1 MKFVDST
8 EIRVRSGR
16 GGSGMV
22 SFKSARNMPKLG
34 ADGGDGGFGGSVYL
48 VGANGLNTLS
58 GLYFRQ
64 LYAAQDG
71 GKGGPNGKTGADG
84 EDLEVTVPLGTVA
97 INKITG
103 AVLGE
108 ITKDGERLLVA
119 KGGKRGLGN
128 IRYLTATH
136 QAPEECTKGGPAEE
150 VDLDLEL
157 KVIADVGLAGF
168 PNAGKSTLI
177 SRISRA
183 RPKIADYPF
192 TTLVPHLGVVSVED
206 EAGTLGASFVAADI
220 PGLIEGASEGRGL
233 GHEFLKHLE
242 RTKVIV
248 FVLDGFSVEGLR
260 PRDAFEKLR
269 FELERYSEELVRK
282 RFVIVVTKADL
293 KEYNP
298 DWDEQL
304 VEVKE
309 LGYDMLEIA
318 SVTGFGLNTLKK
330 KLYELVRQEQTIH
343 RQVERRP
350 KVDMDGFEFLTRAG
364 DDEILGHDQHSA
376 P

>member
-16 GGSGMV
+16 GGAGMV

-48 VGANGLNTLS
+48 VGASGLNTLS

-64 LYAAQDG
+64 LYAAEDG

-84 EDLEVTVPLGTVA
+84 AELEVTVPLGTVA
-97 INKITG
+97 INKATG

-108 ITKDGERLLVA
+108 ITKGGERLLVA

-128 IRYLTATH
+128 IRYLSSTH
-136 QAPEECTKGGPAEE
+136 QAPEESTKGGSGEE
-150 VDLDLEL
+150 VDLQLEL

-206 EAGTLGASFVAADI
+206 DAGTL
-220 PGLIEGASEGRGL
+220 
-233 GHEFLKHLE
+233 
-242 RTKVIV
+242 
-248 FVLDGFSVEGLR
+248 
-260 PRDAFEKLR
+260 
-269 FELERYSEELVRK
+269 
-282 RFVIVVTKADL
+282 
-293 KEYNP
+293 
-298 DWDEQL
+298 
-304 VEVKE
+304 
-309 LGYDMLEIA
+309 
-318 SVTGFGLNTLKK
+318 
-330 KLYELVRQEQTIH
+330 
-343 RQVERRP
+343 
-350 KVDMDGFEFLTRAG
+350 
-364 DDEILGHDQHSA
+364 
-376 P
+376 